1 VNLRRR
7 HALATIPR
15 LGVVTVLTVTAL
27 AVASACGG
35 GAGPTASVAKVSF
48 TAADGSAT
56 SLSELKGTATV
67 VNLWATWCSPCVKEM
82 PAFDRVAAA
91 TPGVRIIGINVGDS
105 AAAATA
111 FATKLGV
118 RYSQYTDPDGKL
130 SAAFSVSGLPA
141 TAFVDASGK
150 VLQVHQGALTEQ
162 QLRDELARLHL
173 TSTS

>member
-7 HALATIPR
+7 HAFAAIPR
-15 LGVVTVLTVTAL
+15 LGAVTVLAVTVL

-111 FATKLGV
+111 FAAKLGV

-162 QLRDELARLHL
+162 QLRDELTRLHL
-173 TSTS
+173 TALS